1 MAIQKTEAFVLKTQ
15 PFRSSSLIVTFF
27 SNSFGKLR
35 GLVKGVRQERA
46 TSGSGRG
53 AFFELFTR
61 LEIVFYE
68 KTRSDLHLV
77 SESSLLESNDT
88 LRTNLQS
95 ISYASYFSEL
105 VDTLT
110 EVHDPHDKIF
120 ELLDCAFRFLP
131 SIPGERLARLFE
143 IKLLNEIGWLP
154 YLEGCLQC
162 QASPLEKGFFSV
174 KQGALLCRNCAP
186 QFSDARALAAETLAA
201 MRYYLLHTME
211 ESIKHP
217 LSRTTGAG
225 LEDLLSRFLL
235 YRLGKP
241 FRTRR
246 FMQAIKPALSLS

>member
-35 GLVKGVRQERA
+35 GLVKGVRQEREM
-46 TSGSGRG
+46 RG

-77 SESSLLESNDT
+77 SESSLLESNDV
-88 LRTNLQS
+88 LRTNLQG

-120 ELLDCAFRFLP
+120 ELLDFSFRFLP

-143 IKLLNEIGWLP
+143 IKLLGEIGWLP
-154 YLEGCLQC
+154 YLEGCLNC
-162 QASPLEKGFFSV
+162 QVSPLEKGFFSV

-186 QFSDARALAAETLAA
+186 QFPDARVLATESLATL
-201 MRYYLLHTME
+201 RYYLFHSME
-211 ESIKHP
+211 ESLKHP
-217 LSRTTGAG
+217 LSRTSSAE

-235 YRLGKP
+235 FRLGRP
-241 FRTRR
+241 FKSRR
-246 FMQAIKPALSLS
+246 FMQAIKPALSLPLK